1 MTDNNEMNEY
11 FLKKQR
17 NDIRMEYN
25 PDEYNAME
33 LRLVYK
39 HCGNLYTAFV
49 SRDKVKSYVN
59 HAIEDCLYYWD
70 NREKL
75 FKGKM
80 PEQEYE
86 RLRNELSFIRLELG
100 I

>member
-1 MTDNNEMNEY
+1 MEENYEMNEY
-11 FLKKQR
+11 FRKKQC
-17 NDIRMEYN
+17 NDILMEYN
-25 PDEYNAME
+25 PEEYDVTE

-49 SRDKVKSYVN
+49 NRDKVKSYLN
-59 HAIEDCLYYWD
+59 HAIEDCQYYWD
-70 NREKL
+70 NRERL

-86 RLRNELSFIRLELG
+86 RLKNELSLIRLELG
-100 I
+100 V

>member
-1 MTDNNEMNEY
+1 MDKIDDFLLWKKEKDLLMQYDAKNYSVTD
-11 FLKKQR
+11 
-17 NDIRMEYN
+17 
-25 PDEYNAME
+25 

-39 HCGNLYTAFV
+39 HCDILYSEYMMSKEKGLCTEAAK
-49 SRDKVKSYVN
+49 D
-59 HAIEDCLYYWD
+59 DCKRFWN

-100 I
+100 T